1 MDPEPGGAG
10 EPEDLRRGVSGS
22 AADPG
27 SCSGGG
33 ALREEE
39 EEEEEAPGLGVA
51 GLRWKPM
58 AALTLPATMAAA
70 AAAASPA
77 VEYEMD
83 A

>member
-33 ALREEE
+33 GALRE

-70 AAAASPA
+70 AAASPA